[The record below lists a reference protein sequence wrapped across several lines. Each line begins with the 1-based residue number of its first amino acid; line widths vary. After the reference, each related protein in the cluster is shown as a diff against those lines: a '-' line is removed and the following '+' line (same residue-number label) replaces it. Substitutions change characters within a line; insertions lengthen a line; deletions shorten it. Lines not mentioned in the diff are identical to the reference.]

1 MSGIEIAGLAI
12 GVLPLLVE
20 LVKSYSAI
28 LRRAHTFRHYGK
40 AVKSLSTQL
49 DTQNGL
55 FMNEIRLLLLC
66 VEDEAVVESMLA
78 DASDQHWTRDDDLGK
93 RLHLVLGNNFIICRN
108 IIEEIIEMVVDLRKD
123 LEQFDV
129 FWDHKPKV
137 STGHAAPAYNTCRAI
152 EEIAHLIVSDS
163 ELMVIS
169 GSFYEI
175 SDTTLER
182 SRRHHP

>member
-28 LRRAHTFRHYGK
+28 MRRAHTFRHYGK
-40 AVKSLSTQL
+40 TVKSLSTQL

-78 DASDQHWTRDDDLGK
+78 DASDQHWTMDNLGK

-108 IIEEIIEMVVDLRKD
+108 IIEEIIEMVLDLRKD

-129 FWDHKPKV
+129 FWDRKSKV
-137 STGHAAPAYNTCRAI
+137 SISHAVPEHNACRAI
-152 EEIAHLIVSDS
+152 EEGTNPIASNS
-163 ELMVIS
+163 ELIFVS
-169 GSFYEI
+169 G
-175 SDTTLER
+175 
-182 SRRHHP
+182 

>member
-20 LVKSYSAI
+20 LVKSYSAM

-55 FMNEIRLLLLC
+55 FLNDIRLLLLC

-78 DASDQHWTRDDDLGK
+78 DASDQHWTMDDLGQ

-108 IIEEIIEMVVDLRKD
+108 IIEEISEMVLDLRED

-129 FWDHKPKV
+129 FWDRKSKV
-137 STGHAAPAYNTCRAI
+137 SKTQG
-152 EEIAHLIVSDS
+152 V
-163 ELMVIS
+163 
-169 GSFYEI
+169 
-175 SDTTLER
+175 
-182 SRRHHP
+182 

>member
-55 FMNEIRLLLLC
+55 FMNEIRLLFLC

-78 DASDQHWTRDDDLGK
+78 DASDQHWTRHDLGK
-93 RLHLVLGNNFIICRN
+93 RLHLALGDNFIICRN
-108 IIEEIIEMVVDLRKD
+108 IIEEISEMVVNLRKD

-129 FWDHKPKV
+129 FWDRKSKV
-137 STGHAAPAYNTCRAI
+137 STSYAAPAHNACRAI
-152 EEIAHLIVSDS
+152 EGMRIRLI
-163 ELMVIS
+163 LIS
-169 GSFYEI
+169 S
-175 SDTTLER
+175 
-182 SRRHHP
+182 